1 MLLVGTLLMGFWMF
15 LVTHFD
21 LNNTTPLNSLQ
32 PASVPNNVLRRKWL
46 SFDILTYP
54 DSREEL
60 HRSVF
65 KLFGMNVPGPGTLKI
80 LG

>member
-1 MLLVGTLLMGFWMF
+1 MN
-15 LVTHFD
+15 HFD
-21 LNNTTPLNSLQ
+21 LNNATPLNSLQ
-32 PASVPNNVLRRKWL
+32 AASVPNNVLRRQWL

-54 DSREEL
+54 DSHKEL

-80 LG
+80 ESIREEWEWDDTK